1 VRLSLLSARLNSA
14 RGWLTRRAP
23 PKGRIE
29 SRAMPGWDS
38 PETVAAALAALQ
50 LAGLIGFA
58 VLAALAAFAA
68 SRRGAWPEWF
78 DIGEYQL
85 RSRFVAVGGAAAL
98 VLLLAVQ
105 ALAYGYG
112 RRQDDLVAEALKSS
126 AAQIVKLGREVQAR
140 RLETPSHYLKENSDL
155 RQKLIDAENK
165 LAALERS
172 QIHKRLTSEQ
182 KRFLIEALRPFAGQ
196 QVSIASIRGDA
207 EGEMLAQDF
216 VSVLDAAGW
225 DHHGKAGVSTQQWDR
240 DPVGIEVA
248 LNEDDARSGQIS
260 AGVGALINS
269 VRQLG
274 LVYDGTI
281 YMDNEVPAGQALIK
295 VGKKLQN

>member
-1 VRLSLLSARLNSA
+1 
-14 RGWLTRRAP
+14 
-23 PKGRIE
+23 
-29 SRAMPGWDS
+29 MPGWDS
-38 PETVAAALAALQ
+38 PETVAASLAALQ
-50 LAGLIGFA
+50 LAGLIGLAILA
-58 VLAALAAFAA
+58 VLGGLSAL
-68 SRRGAWPEWF
+68 RRGTWPEWI

-85 RSRFVAVGGAAAL
+85 RSRFVAVGGASVLAL
-98 VLLLAVQ
+98 LVAVQ

-112 RRQDDLVAEALKSS
+112 RRQDVLIAEAHASS
-126 AAQIVKLGREVQAR
+126 AAQIAKLSREVQAR
-140 RLETPSHYLKENSDL
+140 RLETPSRYLKENSDL

-165 LAALERS
+165 ITALERR
-172 QIHKRLTSEQ
+172 QIHRRLSSEQ
-182 KRFLIEALRPFAGQ
+182 RRFLIEALRPFAGQ
-196 QVSIASIRGDA
+196 KVSIASIRGDE
-207 EGEMLAQDF
+207 EGELLAQDF
-216 VSVLDAAGW
+216 VSVFDAAGW

-260 AGVGALINS
+260 AGLGALING

-295 VGKKLQN
+295 VGKKLRN